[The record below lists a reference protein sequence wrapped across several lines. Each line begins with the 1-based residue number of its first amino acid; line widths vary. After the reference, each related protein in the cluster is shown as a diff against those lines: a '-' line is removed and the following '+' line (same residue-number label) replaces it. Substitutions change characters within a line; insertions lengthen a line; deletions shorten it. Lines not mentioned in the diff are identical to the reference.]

1 MPFYRLATEIV
12 VKSIS
17 EVILVRRFTNDEEWA
32 TLQTFAWPIATHR
45 ISQSHQLQN
54 YRTPRRSSHDCL
66 PTKDYLL
73 PRERGGCAKN
83 SENSGPSRIVR
94 RKSVKSRDR
103 GSLDVYDASKTE
115 VASSEVQINARK
127 IHPAVKRGR

>member
-1 MPFYRLATEIV
+1 M
-12 VKSIS
+12 
-17 EVILVRRFTNDEEWA
+17 
-32 TLQTFAWPIATHR
+32 
-45 ISQSHQLQN
+45 
-54 YRTPRRSSHDCL
+54 

-83 SENSGPSRIVR
+83 SENSGRSRIVR